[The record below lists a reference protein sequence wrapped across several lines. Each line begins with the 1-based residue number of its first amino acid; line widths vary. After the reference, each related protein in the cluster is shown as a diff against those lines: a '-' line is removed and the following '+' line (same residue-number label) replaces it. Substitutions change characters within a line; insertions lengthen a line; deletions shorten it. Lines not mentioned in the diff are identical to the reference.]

1 MSEIRLNLITREWV
15 VIASER
21 AARPD
26 QFARKQ
32 PTIESEE
39 YRDDCPFCPGHEDL
53 TPNEISRSPAQG
65 DWEIRVVPN
74 KFSALSKDALMQRT
88 NDGRQHGIA
97 GYGHHE
103 VIIESNKHNRHLA
116 LQPLSAIK
124 SLIQTFK
131 DRFHAIY
138 QDPAIE
144 HVTIFKNHGEEAG
157 TSLEHPHSQI
167 IGTPITPVQIRDR
180 LDAGREYFDNTG
192 ECLMC
197 GTLKDELRVG
207 TRIILDTEHFLTF
220 IPYAA
225 LSPYHTWIFPKR
237 HTACFGDIT
246 EEEITDLA
254 LHLKNILSK
263 LYIGLDNPAFNFL
276 IRSETPR
283 ACNSE
288 YFHWYISIIPRLS
301 KPAGFELGSGM
312 YINSANP
319 EDSADFLNSIQT
331 ED

>member
-15 VIASER
+15 VIAPER
-21 AARPD
+21 ATRPD
-26 QFARKQ
+26 QFARKHKAA
-32 PTIESEE
+32 ELGE
-39 YRDDCPFCPGHEDL
+39 YDDKCPFCPGHEEQ
-53 TPNEISRSPAQG
+53 TPDEISRLPTEG

-74 KFSALSKDALMQRT
+74 KFSSLSTDAVKKRT

-103 VIIESNKHNRHLA
+103 VVIESNKHNRHLA
-116 LQPLSAIK
+116 LQPVSAVKI
-124 SLIQTFK
+124 LIQTFK
-131 DRFHAIY
+131 DRFHAVY
-138 QDPAIE
+138 ADRAIE

-167 IGTPITPVQIRDR
+167 IGTPITPIQIRDR

-197 GTLKDELRVG
+197 ATLRDELSVG
-207 TRIILDTEHFLTF
+207 TRLILDTEHFLTF

-237 HTACFGDIT
+237 HSACFGDIT
-246 EEEITDLA
+246 NEEIDELA
-254 LHLKNILSK
+254 LHLKNIVSK
-263 LYIGLDNPAFNFL
+263 LFVGLDNPAFNLL

-283 ACNSE
+283 ASNSE
-288 YFHWYISIIPRLS
+288 YFHWYISIIPRLT

-312 YINSANP
+312 YINATSP
-319 EDSADFLNSIQT
+319 EDSAAFLRSIKET
-331 ED
+331 E